1 MSDLRLVLV
10 TRRFW
15 PLVGGAER
23 IMADLAAGLRARG
36 CTVTLLTARWEESWP
51 ARIELYRVPVVRLPQ
66 PRRRVW
72 GTARYMLALR
82 QWLRRQR
89 GRYDLVYVSML
100 KHDACAA
107 LWAAPHGVPVVL
119 RAEGSGPTGDVAWQ
133 QTANLGRLLRHKCR
147 AAAALVAPSRQI
159 ADELCAA
166 GYPAA
171 LVRQIPNGARIPDAP
186 SAERRRTTRDAL
198 SLAHTALY
206 VPPGSP
212 LVVYA
217 GRLHPGKGLD
227 ELLSAWTKVLARWP
241 DGRLWLV
248 GEGPHRAALVA
259 EIERLGLSATVVLA
273 GVFQQ
278 IDDLLAAAD
287 LFVLPSHQEGMSLAL
302 LEAMAA
308 GVPIVATDIPG
319 NRELIAPGRQGL
331 LVPPRRVEPLAAA
344 MLRILDDPRA
354 AEDLGEAARERAIHH
369 FSLDRCV
376 DEHLNLFRELLSP
389 RSNANT

>member
-1 MSDLRLVLV
+1 
-10 TRRFW
+10 
-15 PLVGGAER
+15 
-23 IMADLAAGLRARG
+23 
-36 CTVTLLTARWEESWP
+36 
-51 ARIELYRVPVVRLPQ
+51 VPVVRLPQ

-72 GTARYMLALR
+72 GTARYLLALR
-82 QWLRRQR
+82 QWLRRQQ

-107 LWAAPHGVPVVL
+107 LSATRTGAPVVL

-133 QTANLGRLLRHKCR
+133 QTANLGRLIRRSCR

-171 LVRQIPNGARIPDAP
+171 QVRQIPNGVRIPNAP
-186 SAERRRTTRDAL
+186 SAERRQAAREAL
-198 SLAHTALY
+198 SLAHTAFY

-212 LVVYA
+212 LVVYT

-227 ELLSAWTKVLARWP
+227 ELLSAWTKVLDRWP
-241 DGRLWLV
+241 DARLWLV
-248 GEGPHRAALVA
+248 GNGPHRAAMVA
-259 EIERLGLSATVVLA
+259 EIERLGLSGSAVLA

-278 IDDLLAAAD
+278 VDDLLAAAD

-319 NRELIAPGRQGL
+319 NRELIDHGRQGL
-331 LVPPRRVEPLAAA
+331 LVPPRRAEPLAAA
-344 MLRILDDPRA
+344 MLRILDDARA
-354 AEDLGEAARERAIHH
+354 AEDLGHAAREKAIQHY
-369 FSLDRCV
+369 SLDRCV
-376 DEHLNLFRELLSP
+376 DEHLHLFRQLLSS
-389 RSNANT
+389 RSHGHT